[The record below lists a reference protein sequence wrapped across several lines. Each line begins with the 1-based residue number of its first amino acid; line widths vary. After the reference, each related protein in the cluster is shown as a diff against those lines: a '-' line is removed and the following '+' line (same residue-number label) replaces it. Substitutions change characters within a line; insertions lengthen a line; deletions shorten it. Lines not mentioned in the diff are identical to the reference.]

1 MLPVRPP
8 AKLRAALA
16 GGYLPGLER
25 LLRYVGQVPCSYT
38 VIPVSR
44 YLCYAA
50 SEEGYGVAMDEGGNG
65 APTAPHSDLPWL
77 VWYGTE
83 PRHVASLLVT
93 LGKLV
98 TLADVL
104 AAYTPTEREIHLDRR
119 GGATVVVPLRRAL
132 GGLRDCAVVAC
143 GDVLRL
149 CSSSS
154 MLDAAAAGTG
164 GCEAARAGGGRS
176 GGGGLAGATSG
187 MGEAGSGGGGSSG
200 SSSSRDGSGRGGGG
214 SGSGPQRMHM
224 SVFTITELLP
234 RLAEGLNKALL
245 WVATDGARRS
255 SVPQATAGARDGGSP
270 PLVLLS
276 ACLVPFLRAASVAV
290 HECRRSC
297 KAVCDAAGGEG
308 TATAAAAAESSWRQ
322 LLLRDVGLQRVLGLA
337 LHALPH
343 LPEDMRAEVAVLAVG
358 LCSVV
363 AEAFPE
369 EVRGSAVSPPRGT
382 VGQEEGSAQLSS
394 LWCPEKLLAASGT
407 AARKVVGDSGR
418 TWWRGVE
425 TALRISAWASGVDV
439 SGQQAEGAGPSDR
452 WVAPPARAGE
462 ALMVRRER
470 GPLPSPAEA
479 AAVVFPAPR
488 CGFPGCVNLEGD
500 SEAGLRARGPR
511 ACGRCG
517 AVRYCSKECQAAH
530 WKAGHKQVCGR
541 AQQQQDSA
549 GAGVGVAE
557 GAPTACKGL
566 HGAFCGAAGEAAA
579 PAEEGEGSS
588 STSSTSSSS
597 VGPFFASLE
606 DVVGGRTDAALAR
619 LRGADGKTLARVAD
633 MVGTVAVWEFCG
645 AMNRDMTQARLPA
658 ISR

>member
-1 MLPVRPP
+1 MEFTSPSPARHPATHTGMLPVRPP

-25 LLRYVGQVPCSYT
+25 LLRYVGQVPYSYT
-38 VIPVSR
+38 VIPISR

-50 SEEGYGVAMDEGGNG
+50 SEEGYGVAMDASGN
-65 APTAPHSDLPWL
+65 PTAPHSDLPWL
-77 VWYGTE
+77 VWYGRE
-83 PRHVASLLVT
+83 PRHMASLLVT

-98 TLADVL
+98 TLADSK
-104 AAYTPTEREIHLDRR
+104 APFAPTERKIYLHRP
-119 GGATVVVPLRRAL
+119 GGVTVVVPMRRAL

-143 GDVLRL
+143 GDMLRV

-154 MLDAAAAGTG
+154 MLDAAVAGIGGCAEVGAGGGSGGGSWMAGGTSGTG
-164 GCEAARAGGGRS
+164 G
-176 GGGGLAGATSG
+176 
-187 MGEAGSGGGGSSG
+187 AGSGGGSG
-200 SSSSRDGSGRGGGG
+200 S
-214 SGSGPQRMHM
+214 QRMHM

-234 RLAEGLNKALL
+234 RLAQVLNDALS

-255 SVPQATAGARDGGSP
+255 SVPQPTTVGGSP

-290 HECRRSC
+290 HGWLRSC

-308 TATAAAAAESSWRQ
+308 TSAAAAAAADGSWRQ
-322 LLLRDVGLQRVLGLA
+322 LLLHDVQLPRVLAHVLQ
-337 LHALPH
+337 ALPH
-343 LPEDMRAEVAVLAVG
+343 LLADMRAEAAILAVG
-358 LCSVV
+358 LCSVLV
-363 AEAFPE
+363 EAFPE

-382 VGQEEGSAQLSS
+382 VGQEEGSGQVPS
-394 LWCPEKLLAASGT
+394 LWCPEKLLAAACMS
-407 AARKVVGDSGR
+407 KVMGRDDR
-418 TWWRGVE
+418 TWRRGVE

-479 AAVVFPAPR
+479 AAVVFPEPR
-488 CGFPGCVNLEGD
+488 CGFPGCINMEWD

-517 AVRYCSKECQAAH
+517 AVRYCSRDCQAAH
-530 WKAGHKQVCGR
+530 WRAGHTQECGR
-541 AQQQQDSA
+541 EQQQQDSA
-549 GAGVGVAE
+549 GAGSGVAE
-557 GAPTACKGL
+557 GAPAAGQSV
-566 HGAFCGAAGEAAA
+566 HGASCAAAAAVTA
-579 PAEEGEGSS
+579 PAEEGEGGSS
-588 STSSTSSSS
+588 IRSSSS
-597 VGPFFASLE
+597 SSMGAFFALLE

-619 LRGADGKTLARVAD
+619 LRGPDGKTLAGAAD
-633 MVGTVAVWEFCG
+633 TVSATFWWSPV
-645 AMNRDMTQARLPA
+645 
-658 ISR
+658 SV